1 MTDKDKQ
8 GRPILTLSGKKKPK
22 INIAKDHPTPMIEKT
37 KKDSVDSLSTNKE
50 KTEVTGVK
58 SKAPENTT
66 NSKPAIKPKAKP
78 ASALTSNSVPATK
91 AVTKP
96 AIDYNF
102 KAIYKELHT
111 KFPNI
116 INMNKPVL
124 LAIAIRGEMLKEVS
138 APNAV
143 MYKWISWYFRK
154 SNYYAIHEVGAMRY
168 NLDGTEAGL
177 VTKKDQAKRE
187 KQLCKNKNNNLNS
200 EGSTQE
206 KVISPTQRP
215 KE

>member
-8 GRPILTLSGKKKPK
+8 DRPILTLSGKNRPK
-22 INIAKDHPTPMIEKT
+22 INVTKDRPTLMIEKT
-37 KKDSVDSLSTNKE
+37 KKDSVGTLNTGKE
-50 KTEVTGVK
+50 KTAI
-58 SKAPENTT
+58 SKPQAKDPENTT
-66 NSKPAIKPKAKP
+66 SPEPDAKPKPKTNP
-78 ASALTSNSVPATK
+78 ALATTP
-91 AVTKP
+91 V
-96 AIDYNF
+96 IDYNF

-124 LAIAIRGEMLKEVS
+124 LAIAIRGEILKKVNV
-138 APNAV
+138 PNAV